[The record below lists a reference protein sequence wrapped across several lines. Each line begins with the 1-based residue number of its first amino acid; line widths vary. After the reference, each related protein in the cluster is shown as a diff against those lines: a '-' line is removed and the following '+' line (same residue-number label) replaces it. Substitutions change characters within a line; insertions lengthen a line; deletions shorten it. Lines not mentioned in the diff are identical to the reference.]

1 MMHKQSGEESMYAYG
16 MYEDAHGRVSSVEC
30 RCRCRVSASQLSECA
45 FPAGKIYVVLSV
57 CVRVRVYAYARKYNK
72 IELCMKQKTFGR
84 GAYDV
89 NMT

>member
-1 MMHKQSGEESMYAYG
+1 MVEC
-16 MYEDAHGRVSSVEC
+16 RVSSVGVGVE
-30 RCRCRVSASQLSECA
+30 SQRLSSQECA

-57 CVRVRVYAYARKYNK
+57 CVHVRVHAYARKYNK